1 MNIHEYQAKELFA
14 AAGIPVPRGRV
25 AHTPAEARAI
35 AAELGGKVVIKAQV
49 HAGGRGKAGGI
60 KLAGSPDEAEAKAK
74 AILGMSIKGLV
85 VKRVLVAEQLDI
97 EHEHYLGIVLDR
109 TRRRPVIMASAAG
122 GIDIEEVARS
132 TPEKIVRC
140 HVDPLGGLRAFE
152 AREICFAIESR
163 GEVAQRMA
171 AILSRLDGLYRR
183 VDASLAEINPLV
195 VARDGQV
202 WALDAKVVLDDN
214 ALHRHPELEALRED
228 EDPNEAAARRMGL
241 SYIRLDGEIGC
252 VVNGAGL
259 AMATMDVIK
268 AFGGSPANFL
278 DIGGSS
284 NPDKVLTA
292 MDILAADSKVKAI
305 FFNIFGGITR
315 TDDVAQGIVQAL
327 AKRKPEVPIVI
338 RLTGTN
344 EERAREIL
352 KTVGLPSTTSM
363 DEGVKE
369 VIARAKE
376 SAAAPR
382 PKAAQAAESRR

>member
-1 MNIHEYQAKELFA
+1 MNIHEYQAKDLFA

-25 AHTPAEARAI
+25 AHTPAEAREI
-35 AAELGGKVVIKAQV
+35 ARELNAKVVVKAQV

-60 KLAGSPDEAEAKAK
+60 QLAATPEEAEAKAK
-74 AILGMSIKGLV
+74 AILGMEIKGLP

-109 TRRRPVIMASAAG
+109 ARKRPVVMASAAG
-122 GIDIEEVARS
+122 GIDIEEVAR
-132 TPEKIVRC
+132 TAPEKFVRC
-140 HVDPLGGLRAFE
+140 HVDPLAGLHPFE
-152 AREICFAIESR
+152 AREICFTIERR

-171 AILSRLDGLYRR
+171 PILNRLADLYRR

-214 ALHRHPELEALRED
+214 ALYRHPELEALRED

-268 AFGGSPANFL
+268 AYGGSPANFL

-292 MDILAADSKVKAI
+292 MDILASDRKVKAI

-315 TDDVAQGIVQAL
+315 TDDVAQGIAQAL
-327 AKRKPEVPIVI
+327 AKRKPRVPIVI

-352 KTVGLPSTTSM
+352 SGIGLTSTTSM
-363 DEGVKE
+363 DEGVKQA
-369 VIARAKE
+369 IAQARE
-376 SAAAPR
+376 GRAAP
-382 PKAAQAAESRR
+382 AAGGRR

>member
-1 MNIHEYQAKELFA
+1 
-14 AAGIPVPRGRV
+14 V

-35 AAELGGKVVIKAQV
+35 AGELGGKVVVKAQV

-60 KLAGSPDEAEAKAK
+60 QLAATPEAAGAAAK
-74 AILGMSIKGLV
+74 AILGMTIKGLPV
-85 VKRVLVAEQLDI
+85 QRVLVAEQLDI
-97 EHEHYLGIVLDR
+97 DHEHYLGIVLDR
-109 TRRRPVIMASAAG
+109 ARKRPVVMASAAG
-122 GIDIEEVARS
+122 GIDIEEVAHT

-140 HVDPLGGLRAFE
+140 HIDPLAGLQPFE
-152 AREICFAIESR
+152 AREICFTIERRS
-163 GEVAQRMA
+163 EVAQRMA
-171 AILSRLDGLYRR
+171 PVLVRLADLYRR

-268 AFGGSPANFL
+268 AYGGSPANFL

-292 MDILAADSKVKAI
+292 MDILASDSHVKAI

-315 TDDVAQGIVQAL
+315 TDDVAQGIAQAL
-327 AKRKPEVPIVI
+327 AKRKPKVPIVI

-352 KTVGLPSTTSM
+352 SGIGLASTTSM
-363 DEGVKE
+363 DEGVKQA
-369 VIARAKE
+369 IAQAREGSGAL
-376 SAAAPR
+376 APAAP
-382 PKAAQAAESRR
+382 EGRRR